1 MGLTETW
8 VENRAWEKTKYGLSK
23 AFKWERIDASREN
36 KKGRA
41 MGGILTGIKKKW
53 EEKKEKLYGV
63 REDFLERRIVV
74 GDNIWNFMTVYNKGG
89 GNEIFKFLEENIP
102 DVTQEL
108 ILIGGDFNVRTAE
121 EGSREEEGEKGQRKS
136 KDKVINAGGRSLL
149 SLTERKGWIIL
160 NGACEGDL
168 EGEWTYLGPRG
179 ESVIDYCMVNIAGR
193 EFTKSMKVGK
203 RIESDHQPLIMQ
215 LNSIQDKKEVNLIMK
230 RDLEVD
236 DWTEEGIRKY
246 KENLNNVKWQNS
258 EETIDEKILVGIIK
272 EAVGK
277 RKWKEKKKNMNK
289 WWDLECW
296 EKKRNVR
303 KMLKKFK
310 SGKLTKE
317 VYFKERKSYKELCNR
332 KKQEQDLK
340 YEEEIKNIRNE
351 NEAWKFINRERK
363 RKTSICEEIKM
374 EEWKSYFCEI
384 LNGTVEKVAE
394 ITESDNVGIN
404 SAAEFTEE
412 EILDC
417 FKQLKKNKAAG
428 QDGIKNEAWIY
439 GGRLLREKVRLV
451 LNKVWKGQ
459 EFPEEW
465 KTGII
470 VPILKK
476 GGKDQVGNYRGVTLL
491 NTLYKIYATIINNR
505 LKKEIEEKKMLPDT
519 QSGFRKERGT
529 IDNIYILKHAI
540 DKEISQQGGKVYA
553 LFIDL
558 KAAFDSLD
566 RKNLWKYMEERGVD
580 CILIQKIREIFQ
592 ETKCQVKV
600 AERYS
605 EVFWTNAGV
614 RQGDP
619 LSPSLFTLY
628 LADIEETMAK
638 AQDGGLIIGGKKFW
652 TLAYADDVVILAKDK
667 RDLENM
673 IKTLFNYLKRKK
685 LTLNVQKSKV
695 MVFKKGGRRAIY
707 NKWMWGEEKIEEV
720 KEYNYLGYL
729 LQNTNSDEKH
739 VQKVCAKATRAMAQ
753 VWSIGERRFRDNFKI
768 KMAMFDS
775 IVKGILMYGTEIWG
789 WKERKVIENI
799 QMKYLKWVLGV
810 NKRTPNYMVLEESK
824 REKMRIE
831 TGYRAF
837 HFEEKIAKYTE
848 KELLCACWREMISR
862 QDRKK
867 ETKRDKER
875 RDYLE
880 RNGYGVLKINESRN
894 ENVCLEKELR
904 ERDLDNQRQEQ
915 IGRVESSTFHEA
927 YKFIRTEEVPEYLG
941 RNWDSKAHQKTIARF
956 RCGSICLGSRVWEEE
971 DKKLC
976 RLCDTE
982 RETIMHW
989 IMNCREVETEEW
1001 ERGMVL
1007 QGDGRGIKWMQRI
1020 LEKLKKKSESNTR
1033 I

>member
-215 LNSIQDKKEVNLIMK
+215 LNSVQDKNEVNLIMK

-246 KENLNNVKWQNS
+246 IENLNNVKWQNS

-317 VYFKERKSYKELCNR
+317 VYFNERKSYKELCNR
-332 KKQEQDLK
+332 KKKDQDLK

-439 GGRLLREKVRLV
+439 GGR
-451 LNKVWKGQ
+451 
-459 EFPEEW
+459 F
-465 KTGII
+465 
-470 VPILKK
+470 
-476 GGKDQVGNYRGVTLL
+476 
-491 NTLYKIYATIINNR
+491 
-505 LKKEIEEKKMLPDT
+505 
-519 QSGFRKERGT
+519 
-529 IDNIYILKHAI
+529 
-540 DKEISQQGGKVYA
+540 
-553 LFIDL
+553 
-558 KAAFDSLD
+558 
-566 RKNLWKYMEERGVD
+566 
-580 CILIQKIREIFQ
+580 
-592 ETKCQVKV
+592 
-600 AERYS
+600 
-605 EVFWTNAGV
+605 
-614 RQGDP
+614 
-619 LSPSLFTLY
+619 
-628 LADIEETMAK
+628 
-638 AQDGGLIIGGKKFW
+638 
-652 TLAYADDVVILAKDK
+652 
-667 RDLENM
+667 
-673 IKTLFNYLKRKK
+673 
-685 LTLNVQKSKV
+685 
-695 MVFKKGGRRAIY
+695 
-707 NKWMWGEEKIEEV
+707 
-720 KEYNYLGYL
+720 
-729 LQNTNSDEKH
+729 
-739 VQKVCAKATRAMAQ
+739 
-753 VWSIGERRFRDNFKI
+753 
-768 KMAMFDS
+768 
-775 IVKGILMYGTEIWG
+775 
-789 WKERKVIENI
+789 
-799 QMKYLKWVLGV
+799 
-810 NKRTPNYMVLEESK
+810 
-824 REKMRIE
+824 
-831 TGYRAF
+831 
-837 HFEEKIAKYTE
+837 
-848 KELLCACWREMISR
+848 
-862 QDRKK
+862 
-867 ETKRDKER
+867 
-875 RDYLE
+875 
-880 RNGYGVLKINESRN
+880 
-894 ENVCLEKELR
+894 
-904 ERDLDNQRQEQ
+904 
-915 IGRVESSTFHEA
+915 
-927 YKFIRTEEVPEYLG
+927 
-941 RNWDSKAHQKTIARF
+941 
-956 RCGSICLGSRVWEEE
+956 
-971 DKKLC
+971 
-976 RLCDTE
+976 
-982 RETIMHW
+982 
-989 IMNCREVETEEW
+989 
-1001 ERGMVL
+1001 
-1007 QGDGRGIKWMQRI
+1007 
-1020 LEKLKKKSESNTR
+1020 
-1033 I
+1033 